1 MQAHQSFDAVSLGRP
16 EGFCPAQECW
26 RPVRES
32 NPYRRREREA
42 TYCNSTELR
51 GMDSTFTAFDGL
63 TETLIGL
70 LVDSHFP
77 GVWRVAN
84 IYPTA
89 GKFEMDHIKS

>member
-1 MQAHQSFDAVSLGRP
+1 
-16 EGFCPAQECW
+16 
-26 RPVRES
+26 
-32 NPYRRREREA
+32 
-42 TYCNSTELR
+42 
-51 GMDSTFTAFDGL
+51 MDSTFTAFDGL